1 MPTQVATHADIP
13 DTSIVV
19 EKGVSLSD
27 LLDVLQI
34 PHIQTMIIVYHGQ
47 LQVTDGTQ

>member
-1 MPTQVATHADIP
+1 MPSFSPTHTDIP
-13 DTSIVV
+13 DASTVV

-34 PHIQTMIIVYHGQ
+34 PHIQTMIIVYHSQ
-47 LQVTDGTQ
+47 LVADETQ

>member
-1 MPTQVATHADIP
+1 MPIQVATHTDIP

-19 EKGVSLSD
+19 EKGVSLSN

-34 PHIQTMIIVYHGQ
+34 PHIQTMIIVYHSQ